1 MALPKIAIV
10 GRPNVGKSSLFNLL
24 ARKRKAVTAPRPGVT
39 IDRLEEEITWEGKK
53 ALLIDTGG
61 MGLKEGLLGEEIQR
75 QAQKAMEEAH
85 GCIFMVDVRDGLH
98 PLDKEIHT
106 LLKKSGKPY
115 VVAVN
120 KVDSPKWEREA
131 TAFFELGEEELF
143 PISVLQKKGI
153 HDLMEGLFQRMDVD
167 RPKEE
172 PPPSTTRAIP
182 LAIVG
187 RPNVGKSSLLN
198 RLLGEERVVVSET
211 PGTTR
216 DAIEVTL
223 RYKGKDFILIDTAGL
238 RRKARVD
245 SKLEA
250 YSITRTVNSIRKA
263 HVCLLLIDGREGPTT
278 QDQKIAGLIERERR
292 VCLIAVSKAD
302 LLSPRDKER
311 LEALLKVKFHFLPP
325 FKPIY
330 TSAVTGK
337 GVTRVLDEAASL
349 DRKFTVQVA
358 TSTLNTAL
366 EKVLSRHAPTVEG
379 KRLKIYYATQASTA
393 PPHFL
398 LFTNMP
404 QKVSPAFRRY
414 LEKALAEEL
423 GLEGVPL
430 KLTFKPRR

>member
-24 ARKRKAVTAPRPGVT
+24 AKKRKAVIAPVPGVT
-39 IDRLEEEITWEGKK
+39 IDRLEEEISWEDKK
-53 ALLIDTGG
+53 AILIDTGG
-61 MGLKEGLLGEEIQR
+61 MGLKDSPLGEGIQR
-75 QAQKAMEEAH
+75 QAQKAMEEADI
-85 GCIFMVDVRDGLH
+85 CIFMVDVRDGLH

-115 VVAVN
+115 LVAVN
-120 KVDSPKWEREA
+120 KADSPRWEEEA
-131 TAFFELGEEELF
+131 AAFYELGEEELF

-153 HDLMEGLFQRMDVD
+153 HDLMEALFQKLDTWE
-167 RPKEE
+167 EE
-172 PPPSTTRAIP
+172 PSPPPPEIIP

-198 RLLGEERVVVSET
+198 RLLGEDRVVVSET

-223 RYKGKDFILIDTAGL
+223 TYKGKEFVLIDTAGL

-250 YSITRTVNSIRKA
+250 YSITRTVNSIKKA
-263 HVCLLLIDGREGPTT
+263 HICLLLVDGQEGPTT
-278 QDQKIAGLIERERR
+278 QDQKIAGLIEKEKK
-292 VCLIAVSKAD
+292 VCLIAVSKSD
-302 LLSPRDKER
+302 LLSPRDQER
-311 LEALLKVKFHFLPP
+311 LEALLRVKFHFLPP
-325 FKPIY
+325 FNPIY

-337 GVTRVLDEAASL
+337 GVTRILEEAAAL
-349 DRKFTVQVA
+349 NKKFTAQVA
-358 TSTLNTAL
+358 TSTLNTVL
-366 EKVLSRHAPTVEG
+366 EKVLARHAPTVEG
-379 KRLKIYYATQASTA
+379 KRIKIYYATQASTA
-393 PPHFL
+393 SPHFL

-404 QKVSPAFRRY
+404 QKVPPHFKRY
-414 LEKALAEEL
+414 LEKALAQEL

>member
-1 MALPKIAIV
+1 MAPPRIAIV

-24 ARKRKAVTAPRPGVT
+24 ARKRKAVIAPIPGVT

-53 ALLIDTGG
+53 AVLIDTGG
-61 MGLKEGLLGEEIQR
+61 MGLEDSPFGEEIQR
-75 QAQKAMEEAH
+75 QAQKAIEEADI
-85 GCIFMVDVRDGLH
+85 CIFMVDVRDGFH

-115 VVAVN
+115 LVAVN
-120 KVDSPKWEREA
+120 KVDSQRWEEEA
-131 TAFFELGEEELF
+131 TAFYELGEEELF

-153 HDLMEGLFQRMDVD
+153 HDLMEAVFQRLEAMVSQDD
-167 RPKEE
+167 EST
-172 PPPSTTRAIP
+172 PPAEKIP

-198 RLLGEERVVVSET
+198 RLIGEERVVVSET

-223 RYKGKDFILIDTAGL
+223 TYKGNRFILIDTAGL

-245 SKLEA
+245 SRLEA
-250 YSITRTVNSIRKA
+250 YSITRTVNSIKRA
-263 HVCLLLIDGREGPTT
+263 HVCLLLIDALEGPTT
-278 QDQKIAGLIERERR
+278 QDQKIAGLIEREKR
-292 VCLIAVSKAD
+292 VCLIAVSKSD
-302 LLSPRDKER
+302 LLSPQDKER
-311 LEALLKVKFHFLPP
+311 LEAMLKVKFHFLPP
-325 FKPIY
+325 FTPIY

-337 GVTRVLDEAASL
+337 GVTRLLEEAASL
-349 DRKFTVQVA
+349 NRKFTAQVP
-358 TSTLNTAL
+358 TSTFNTAL
-366 EKVLSRHAPTVEG
+366 ERVLARHAPTVDG
-379 KRLKIYYATQASTA
+379 KRLKIYYGTQASTA

-404 QKVSPAFRRY
+404 QKVSPAFERY

-423 GLEGVPL
+423 NLEGVPL